1 MKKAICFSDVAI
13 NSPLIRWAHPLFPSV
28 KESSVACWYFF
39 SFYLFS
45 PCSSLFFPQALC
57 SSFCPYFFLKVIL
70 LYSYVLRFGKQ
81 ILPGVME
88 VIMCVG
94 WSEGSSWNRLFWEW
108 VCFFDKLFAQYFF
121 QLCCSLENDPFEFHL
136 WLLKDNKINVIE
148 VFPVPKHLASKWWSL
163 EVDYWL
169 QLWNWLLE

>member
-57 SSFCPYFFLKVIL
+57 SSFCPYFFFKGHSTIFICLKIWQTDSSRGDGGDYVCGVIRRQFVKPTL
-70 LYSYVLRFGKQ
+70 LGMGLLRQ
-81 ILPGVME
+81 TIRTV
-88 VIMCVG
+88 
-94 WSEGSSWNRLFWEW
+94 
-108 VCFFDKLFAQYFF
+108 FF

-148 VFPVPKHLASKWWSL
+148 VFPVPKHLASK
-163 EVDYWL
+163 
-169 QLWNWLLE
+169 